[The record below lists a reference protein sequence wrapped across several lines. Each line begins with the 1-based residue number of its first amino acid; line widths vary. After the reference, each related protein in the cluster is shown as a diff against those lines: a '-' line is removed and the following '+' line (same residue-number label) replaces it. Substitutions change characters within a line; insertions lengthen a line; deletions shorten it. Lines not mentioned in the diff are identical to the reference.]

1 MKKPLTVST
10 ERRGKPKWGENFIFY
25 YIAVCGKHNEE
36 NGEDR
41 NQAIVDNLAE
51 NTRAE
56 RKAFDNKYP
65 IK

>member
-10 ERRGKPKWGENFIFY
+10 GKEENPSGGKILYFI
-25 YIAVCGKHNEE
+25 ISRTVCGKHNEE

-51 NTRAE
+51 NTREA
-56 RKAFDNKYP
+56 KSV
-65 IK
+65 

>member
-1 MKKPLTVST
+1 MG
-10 ERRGKPKWGENFIFY
+10 GKFYIFY

-51 NTRAE
+51 NTRVE

>member
-1 MKKPLTVST
+1 MG
-10 ERRGKPKWGENFIFY
+10 GKFY
-25 YIAVCGKHNEE
+25 ILLYRAVCGKHNEE